1 MELTSDNLRWT
12 IVNSLLQV
20 WYIQFV
26 LTILN
31 PIIKEILKEFLQQL
45 LTVNC
50 KLLTE
55 QIGGVTLAER
65 FKFGLEKLLEIR
77 MAKEEESKRL
87 FTESQR
93 EKKKIEEKL
102 EELNE
107 NLQKYK
113 GISPNED
120 VIYQKLKRYYIQGLQ
135 NGIQATEKDLE
146 TKEQEVNVRRRE
158 LTVKQMERKT
168 VQTLKEKKYSAYVK
182 EQDRIEQINL
192 DELAL
197 YAYVRNSGNEN

>member
-1 MELTSDNLRWT
+1 M
-12 IVNSLLQV
+12 
-20 WYIQFV
+20 
-26 LTILN
+26 
-31 PIIKEILKEFLQQL
+31 
-45 LTVNC
+45 
-50 KLLTE
+50 
-55 QIGGVTLAER
+55 AEK

-77 MAKEEESKRL
+77 IAKEEESKRL

-93 EKKKIEEKL
+93 EKKRIEEKL

-107 NLQKYK
+107 NFHKYN

-120 VIYQKLKRYYIQGLQ
+120 VVYQKLKRYYLQGLQ
-135 NGIQATEKDLE
+135 SGIETTEKDLE
-146 TKEQEVNVRRRE
+146 KKEQEINVRRRD

-197 YAYVRNSGNEN
+197 YAYVRNSGVGN